1 MERAKNKKFSL
12 ISTFLLTLV
21 MLFSIFISVA
31 PVKVN
36 AATNENETLQVQNI
50 VDNATFITFRK
61 GENSSYGRF
70 IFCCYYFPN
79 EVYDSTMEY
88 GMVVFPKWFSE
99 RYGVTGNYI
108 EEYEKL
114 NAEISVLE
122 SSNFFNVSEGKI
134 IQCGI
139 VNIPE
144 AADSMDLS
152 FIFYVKDTNGNIAYD
167 IPRFAAYGTLY
178 AEDYTNNEL
187 AAMVG
192 QRVVMET
199 SFKKIVEKLG
209 ELVDS
214 FWIYI
219 VIGGASV
226 VVIWGAYI
234 GIRIAV
240 AKSQEEK
247 INSRDMIKGLV
258 IGIVI
263 TFVIAVA
270 MPMLIKGL
278 SSWVT
283 W

>member
-1 MERAKNKKFSL
+1 M
-12 ISTFLLTLV
+12 
-21 MLFSIFISVA
+21 
-31 PVKVN
+31 
-36 AATNENETLQVQNI
+36 
-50 VDNATFITFRK
+50 
-61 GENSSYGRF
+61 
-70 IFCCYYFPN
+70 
-79 EVYDSTMEY
+79 
-88 GMVVFPKWFSE
+88 
-99 RYGVTGNYI
+99 RY
-108 EEYEKL
+108 
-114 NAEISVLE
+114 
-122 SSNFFNVSEGKI
+122 
-134 IQCGI
+134 
-139 VNIPE
+139 IPE

-199 SFKKIVEKLG
+199 SFKKIVEKLS

-219 VIGGASV
+219 VIAGASV

-240 AKSQEEK
+240 AKSREER
-247 INSRDMIKGLV
+247 INSRDMVKSLL

-270 MPMLIKGL
+270 MPLLIKGL
-278 SSWVT
+278 SSWII

>member
-234 GIRIAV
+234 GVRIAV
-240 AKSQEEK
+240 AKSREEK
-247 INSRDMIKGLV
+247 INSRDMIKDLV

>member
-21 MLFSIFISVA
+21 MLFSVFISVA

-144 AADSMDLS
+144 AADSIDLS

-234 GIRIAV
+234 GVRIAV
-240 AKSQEEK
+240 AKSREEK